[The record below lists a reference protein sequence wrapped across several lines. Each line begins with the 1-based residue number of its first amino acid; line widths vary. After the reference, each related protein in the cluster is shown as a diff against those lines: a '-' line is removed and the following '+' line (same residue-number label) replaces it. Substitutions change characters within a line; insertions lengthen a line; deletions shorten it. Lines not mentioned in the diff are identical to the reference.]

1 MSIYPT
7 DSFESDIQRR
17 VYEYVERNGAVT
29 PAELARSIEIDG
41 GRAHSK
47 PARSGAYTETVPP
60 APDALRAALEA
71 LQADG
76 YLTEDDGKLRVALS
90 ATTTALE
97 CEDEVVT
104 IRPAREEDRVGVVE
118 TMRTVADDGT
128 YVVAENVATEL
139 ERERA
144 LVRANEE
151 RSRIVFVAV
160 RGQESVVDDAEA
172 DEDTESDT
180 GVEADDSEGEEGTES
195 GEGAPMGDREVVGWL
210 HLDAPE
216 LQPLRHTA
224 EVTVGV
230 DPQYRRQGIGSSLLE
245 YGLEWAIDAGYQ
257 KLYQNLPATNEAA
270 IEFLEDNGWQ
280 REGEHEGQY
289 CLDGEFVDEIML
301 ATWPSL

>member
-1 MSIYPT
+1 MSMYPT

-29 PAELARSIEIDG
+29 PAELVRSIEIDG

-60 APDALRAALEA
+60 APDDLQAALEA
-71 LQADG
+71 LRADG
-76 YLTEDDGKLRVALS
+76 YLTETDGKLRVALS
-90 ATTTALE
+90 ATTTSLE
-97 CEDEVVT
+97 CEDEIVA
-104 IRPAREEDRVGVVE
+104 IRPAREEDRAGVVE

-151 RSRIVFVAV
+151 GSRIVFVAV
-160 RGQESVVDDAEA
+160 RGQESVTDNVKA
-172 DEDTESDT
+172 DEDDESAVSTEP
-180 GVEADDSEGEEGTES
+180 EEDAST
-195 GEGAPMGDREVVGWL
+195 ADREVVGWL

-230 DPQYRRQGIGSSLLE
+230 DPRYRRQGIGSSLLE
-245 YGLEWAIDAGYQ
+245 YGLEWASDAGYQ

-270 IEFLEDNGWQ
+270 IEFLEENGWQ

-289 CLDGEFVDEIML
+289 CLEGEFVDEIML
-301 ATWPSL
+301 ATWP